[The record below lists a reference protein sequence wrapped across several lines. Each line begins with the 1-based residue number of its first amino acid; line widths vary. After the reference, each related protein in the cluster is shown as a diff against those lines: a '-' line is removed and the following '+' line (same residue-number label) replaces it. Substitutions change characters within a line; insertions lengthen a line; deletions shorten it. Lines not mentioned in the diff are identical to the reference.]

1 MSTAEHVDS
10 CLRFAATLLRD
21 HHAMSRSPDDSVPRC
36 ACGRAVVLCEVN
48 SAARDAGLL
57 RPLTPA
63 PLTTDPA
70 ARP

>member
-1 MSTAEHVDS
+1 
-10 CLRFAATLLRD
+10 
-21 HHAMSRSPDDSVPRC
+21 MSRSPDDPVPRC

-57 RPLTPA
+57 HPLTPA